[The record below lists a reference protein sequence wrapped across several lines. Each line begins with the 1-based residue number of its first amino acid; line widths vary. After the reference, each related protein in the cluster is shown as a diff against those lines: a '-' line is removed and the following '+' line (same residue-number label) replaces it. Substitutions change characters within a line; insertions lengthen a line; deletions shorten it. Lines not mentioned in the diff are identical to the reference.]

1 MTKIKAFFEKRNW
14 NYVAIIAIIFGG
26 AVVVYTSCWINDSD
40 RRNIAVGIGTGII
53 TSALVTLYLEIINA
67 QIERKKL
74 QKYKKMIFSPLCDS
88 VRKLYIHIILNID
101 EYRVREEK
109 KTLFF
114 IPMKETKDPALSG
127 ANAQLQCRIFF
138 AICYFDPALFYQHF
152 LNFCDIKRMKILI
165 RIPGIHGLS
174 VLYE

>member
-1 MTKIKAFFEKRNW
+1 MWIKKWKIKRNLISVMTKIKAFFEKRNW

-114 IPMKETKDPALSG
+114 IPMKETKEISD
-127 ANAQLQCRIFF
+127 FF
-138 AICYFDPALFYQHF
+138 KKMQEI
-152 LNFCDIKRMKILI
+152 DIGDCEKKSVNKIL
-165 RIPGIHGLS
+165 L
-174 VLYE
+174 

>member
-1 MTKIKAFFEKRNW
+1 MWIKKWKIKRNLISVMTKIKAFFEKRNW

-74 QKYKKMIFSPLCDS
+74 QKYKKIMEGDCAYSLSSIFMEE
-88 VRKLYIHIILNID
+88 K
-101 EYRVREEK
+101 RVRYFTVIK
-109 KTLFF
+109 SSSKR
-114 IPMKETKDPALSG
+114 G
-127 ANAQLQCRIFF
+127 GQL
-138 AICYFDPALFYQHF
+138 H
-152 LNFCDIKRMKILI
+152 
-165 RIPGIHGLS
+165 
-174 VLYE
+174 